1 MPKKLFRV
9 YATKQVWMEAD
20 IEANSEDEALKL
32 AEEHH
37 GEQEWDENHT
47 QGGDWSYDDVEEL

>member
-1 MPKKLFRV
+1 MPKKIYRV
-9 YATKQVWMEAD
+9 YATKEVWMEAD

-37 GEQEWDENHT
+37 EEHEWDQNHS

>member
-1 MPKKLFRV
+1 MTKKLYRV
-9 YATKQVWMEAD
+9 YATKEVWMEAD

-37 GEQEWDENHT
+37 EEQEWDENHS
-47 QGGDWSYDDVEEL
+47 QGGDWSYDDVEEV

>member
-1 MPKKLFRV
+1 MPERYFPLK
-9 YATKQVWMEAD
+9 
-20 IEANSEDEALKL
+20 DEALKL

-37 GEQEWDENHT
+37 EEHEWDQNHS

>member
-1 MPKKLFRV
+1 MTKKLYRV
-9 YATKQVWMEAD
+9 YATKEVWMEAD

-37 GEQEWDENHT
+37 EEQEWDQNHS

>member
-1 MPKKLFRV
+1 
-9 YATKQVWMEAD
+9 MEAD

>member
-1 MPKKLFRV
+1 MTKKLYRV
-9 YATKQVWMEAD
+9 YATKEVWMEAD

-37 GEQEWDENHT
+37 EEQEWDQNHS
-47 QGGDWSYDDVEEL
+47 QGGDWSYDDVEEV

>member
-1 MPKKLFRV
+1 MPKKIYRV
-9 YATKQVWMEAD
+9 YATKEVWMEAD
-20 IEANSEDEALKL
+20 IEANSDDEALKL

-37 GEQEWDENHT
+37 EEHEWDQNHS

>member
-1 MPKKLFRV
+1 MPKKIYRV
-9 YATKQVWMEAD
+9 YATKEVWMEAD
-20 IEANSEDEALKL
+20 IEAISEYEALKL

-37 GEQEWDENHT
+37 EEHEWDQNHS